1 MICDVMCLMCF
12 YIQRPEEAEE
22 SASGFISR
30 MIVFAECMREYG
42 QPSKE
47 QFRFFGIMSKSISMD
62 LLSSMLLSML
72 HTEAPPEGHW
82 RKCFRD

>member
-1 MICDVMCLMCF
+1 MICDVIVCVLCLMCF

-22 SASGFISR
+22 SASGFVSR
-30 MIVFAECMREYG
+30 MIVFAECMRECG

-62 LLSSMLLSML
+62 FLSSKLLKTL
-72 HTEAPPEGHW
+72 
-82 RKCFRD
+82 R